1 MTSEEYLGRRTLD
14 VSKLPATMFDDHS
27 ILWWGNNW
35 GLAIETAVFGILI
48 ALYFSVWMSM
58 SGWIPPLTTPGK
70 PPLYDPLPDL
80 VYPTIVLVV
89 FLMSL
94 IPAIY
99 IDLAARRRDA
109 AGMKYGMLVTLAFN
123 LVLIVLRYY
132 EFDALHFKWNDNAY
146 GSVTW
151 TILGM
156 HMIHLIVM
164 ASEDAYLLLWGFIKG
179 IDEKHALDVTVAAIY
194 WYWIVGTWILL
205 YVLVFWGPRIL

>member
-70 PPLYDPLPDL
+70 PPLYNPLPDL

-146 GSVTW
+146 GSVVW
-151 TILGM
+151 TTLGA
-156 HMIHLIVM
+156 HMTYDLAATLEFGVM
-164 ASEDAYLLLWGFIKG
+164 GVWVLLNSL
-179 IDEKHALDVTVAAIY
+179 DDKHALDVTLAGVY
-194 WYWIVGTWILL
+194 WYWIAATW
-205 YVLVFWGPRIL
+205 VLIYAVVYISPRVM